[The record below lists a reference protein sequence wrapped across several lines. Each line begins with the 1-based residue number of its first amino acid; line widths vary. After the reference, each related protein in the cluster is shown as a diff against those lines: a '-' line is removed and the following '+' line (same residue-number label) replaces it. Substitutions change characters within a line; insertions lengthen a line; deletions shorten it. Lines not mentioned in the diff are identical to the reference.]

1 MEEKTERDLLDI
13 VRPPLFKRGMT
24 DIQEQDFL
32 QGVTDCDEGR
42 PAKQD
47 ASESYNRGYAT
58 QYERDQI
65 NTEVSEAKNGN
76 SNRH

>member
-1 MEEKTERDLLDI
+1 MSNVDAQEW
-13 VRPPLFKRGMT
+13 FKGA
-24 DIQEQDFL
+24 
-32 QGVTDCDEGR
+32 TDCDEGR
-42 PAKQD
+42 PAKKD

>member
-32 QGVTDCDEGR
+32 QGVTDCALRIVE
-42 PAKQD
+42 
-47 ASESYNRGYAT
+47 N
-58 QYERDQI
+58 
-65 NTEVSEAKNGN
+65 KNGSIMYRYGYKQQHDHHKKMGIDN
-76 SNRH
+76 ER